1 MKCPKCEDNETKV
14 LESRL
19 CHEGLSVRRRRQC
32 LACNY
37 RFTTYEKEEVL
48 AFQIRKKDNRYED
61 FSAEKLVKA
70 ISMACT
76 KRLIPIEK
84 IETLVAD
91 IEAKLKAEG
100 DRTVTTQHIG
110 DIVMD
115 KLRGIDHVAYVR
127 FASIYK
133 DFKDPQEFISELN
146 MLRKN
151 GSKGDSELEA

>member
-1 MKCPKCEDNETKV
+1 MKCPKCADNETKV

-48 AFQIRKKDNRYED
+48 NFQIRKKDNRYED

-76 KRLIPIEK
+76 KRLIPIER
-84 IETLVAD
+84 IETIVAD

-100 DRTVTTQHIG
+100 DRTVTSQHIG
-110 DIVMD
+110 DIVMGR
-115 KLRGIDHVAYVR
+115 LQEIDHVAYVR

-133 DFKDPQEFISELN
+133 DFKDPEEFISELN
-146 MLRKN
+146 MLRK
-151 GSKGDSELEA
+151 SAPRADDELNP